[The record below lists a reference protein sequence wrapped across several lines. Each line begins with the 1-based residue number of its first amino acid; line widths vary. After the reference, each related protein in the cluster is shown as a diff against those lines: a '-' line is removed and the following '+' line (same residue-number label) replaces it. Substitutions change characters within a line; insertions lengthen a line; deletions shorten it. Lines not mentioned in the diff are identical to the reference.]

1 MFLIFLLLNFGKMS
15 SRPIT
20 SCKRYAVSYLDQANK
35 RHELGV
41 YAIDAFEARQLAIE
55 FNKFVR
61 EHPNSIDRISLRN
74 KFIA

>member
-1 MFLIFLLLNFGKMS
+1 MS

-20 SCKRYAVSYLDQANK
+20 SCKRYAVSYLDQATK
-35 RHELGV
+35 RHELGF
-41 YAIDAFEARQLAIE
+41 YAIDGFAARQLAIE

-74 KFIA
+74 